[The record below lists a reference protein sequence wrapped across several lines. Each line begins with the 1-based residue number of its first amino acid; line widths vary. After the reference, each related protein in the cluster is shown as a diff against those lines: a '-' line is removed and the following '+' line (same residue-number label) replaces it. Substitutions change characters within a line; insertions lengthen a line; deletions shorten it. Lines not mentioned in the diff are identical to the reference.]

1 MSGERPSARPPAR
14 VRIPRAL
21 GEFVA
26 VPLLVVA
33 ALLVLAVASIYGD
46 QAHGPALTTLRGA
59 IGHLIGKQAASAALG
74 AIATGLVTVTSI
86 TFSVLLLAVQQTASS
101 LSPVVFDQ
109 FVRRRANQVFLGLF
123 VGLALYAYVV
133 LAAVQK
139 DTPPIIG
146 AFLATLL
153 TVAALCCL
161 LFLVYSTIDQMRPR
175 NVVRQLHD
183 RAAGAHNRE
192 APLIARTRRHS
203 RSRLPVRAEYRSD
216 TFGYVESIDLDLI
229 AEVLDDDRGD
239 GDGHSRDDDPAG
251 RPEVEL
257 HVTVGTEVALGD
269 LVAFI
274 RTDDSEKADRV
285 RERLGQAV
293 AMSPAP
299 DLDFDATIG
308 IRDLSNIGWTSGSTS
323 KQNPAI
329 AAQALHALRDLAV
342 RWSKEGDRTG
352 PDPLP
357 VVYADHDVD
366 TVLNALYSAIV
377 AAHESHQHGEA
388 ARVLDTYTAILAH
401 APGAV
406 ADRIRTDLEAMQ
418 PLLDQMPAS
427 PQLDAARRRADGAAH
442 DRGRTNGRS
451 RPDAR
456 QRLSEAG
463 RQAP

>member
-1 MSGERPSARPPAR
+1 VR
-14 VRIPRAL
+14 VPRAL
-21 GEFVA
+21 HEFVA

-33 ALLVLAVASIYGD
+33 ALLLLAVASIYGD
-46 QAHGPALTTLRGA
+46 QAHGPALTALRGA

-139 DTPPIIG
+139 NTPPIIG
-146 AFLATLL
+146 AFLATVL

-183 RAAGAHNRE
+183 RAAGAHDRE
-192 APLIARTRRHS
+192 APLVGRTRREPL
-203 RSRLPVRAEYRSD
+203 SRLPVRAEYRSE
-216 TFGYVESIDLDLI
+216 TFGYVESIDLDLL
-229 AEVLDDDRGD
+229 AQVLDGDRPGR
-239 GDGHSRDDDPAG
+239 GRDSEASDPSG
-251 RPEVEL
+251 LPEVEL
-257 HVTVGTEVALGD
+257 HVTVGTEVAFGD
-269 LVAFI
+269 VVALVRA
-274 RTDDSEKADRV
+274 DSDASGRQI
-285 RERLGQAV
+285 RERVERAIAL
-293 AMSPAP
+293 SPAP

-342 RWSKEGDRTG
+342 RWCQEDDRTG
-352 PDPLP
+352 PNTLP
-357 VVYADHDVD
+357 VVYPDDDLD

-377 AAHESHQHGEA
+377 AAHESHQHEEA
-388 ARVLDTYTAILAH
+388 ARVLDTYTAVLAH
-401 APGAV
+401 APDPV

-427 PQLDAARRRADGAAH
+427 PALAAARRRASG
-442 DRGRTNGRS
+442 GRS
-451 RPDAR
+451 GPRPQH
-456 QRLSEAG
+456 QRTGPLPRAPTAVRSGPAG
-463 RQAP
+463 PLT